1 MAGSSSRRPRTR
13 GTRMPDTT
21 LQPAPA
27 EQAAAVPA
35 PTRSRPSRRRT
46 GRAVWLLLAAAL
58 VLRLLYVAATPGY
71 ALVHDAIDYDR
82 HAVSIANGNGYTTS
96 LGRPTAFRPPAYP
109 YLLAA
114 TYVVTGTQDAPKEE
128 RIVVAR
134 VAQAVLGTV
143 IVALIGL
150 LAARLWTRRVAFVA
164 MGLSAVYV
172 PLILIGGAVMS
183 EPLFVALM
191 LGALLAALEH
201 RRSPHRYRWA
211 VLAGVLTGLAI
222 LTRANAA
229 VLLLPLAWAV
239 WDGRPRFGVRALAP
253 AAALVA
259 VAVLTVLPWT
269 VRNAVVLGEAVPVS
283 TQLGS
288 ALAGTYNDEARADT
302 EQPASWRALKHLE
315 EYDSL
320 YSQRREL
327 SEPELERRLR
337 GASVAYIRDHPAY
350 VLKVGYWNT
359 VRTLDLAGLEWS
371 RHTAGTIS
379 AGPRWADAG
388 VVSVWLLAALAL
400 AGALTRAAR
409 RAPGFVWLVPV
420 LLFLGT
426 VFLVVE
432 TPRYRTGVEPFL
444 LLLAALAVT
453 EGWTRW
459 RRG

>member
-1 MAGSSSRRPRTR
+1 
-13 GTRMPDTT
+13 MPEST

-27 EQAAAVPA
+27 EDAAPA
-35 PTRSRPSRRRT
+35 PTRSRRPRV
-46 GRAVWLLLAAAL
+46 GHAVWLLLTAAL
-58 VLRLLYVAATPGY
+58 VVRLLYVVATPGY

-114 TYVVTGTQDAPKEE
+114 TYVVTGTQDASKEK

-150 LAARLWTRRVAFVA
+150 LAARLWTRRVALVA
-164 MGLSAVYV
+164 MALSVVYV

-191 LGALLAALEH
+191 LGALFAALEH
-201 RRSPHRYRWA
+201 RRSPRRYGWA
-211 VLAGVLTGLAI
+211 VAAGILTGLAI

-239 WDGRPRFGVRALAP
+239 WDGRPRFTLKALAP
-253 AAALVA
+253 AAALVV
-259 VAVLTVLPWT
+259 VALLTVAPWT
-269 VRNAVVLGEAVPVS
+269 VRNAVVLDDVVPVS

-288 ALAGTYNDEARADT
+288 ALAGTYNDAARAGT
-302 EQPASWRALKHLE
+302 EHPASWRALKHLP
-315 EYDSL
+315 EYDYL
-320 YSQRREL
+320 YGRRREL

-337 GASVAYIRDHPAY
+337 AASLAYIRDHPAY
-350 VLKVGYWNT
+350 VMKVGYWNT
-359 VRTLDLAGLEWS
+359 VRALDLAGLGWS

-388 VVSVWLLAALAL
+388 VVCVWLLAALAF
-400 AGALTRAAR
+400 AGALTRAAG

-420 LLFLGT
+420 LLFLGV
-426 VFLVVE
+426 VFLVME

-444 LLLAALAVT
+444 LMLAALALT

-459 RRG
+459 GRRPSGTAVVP